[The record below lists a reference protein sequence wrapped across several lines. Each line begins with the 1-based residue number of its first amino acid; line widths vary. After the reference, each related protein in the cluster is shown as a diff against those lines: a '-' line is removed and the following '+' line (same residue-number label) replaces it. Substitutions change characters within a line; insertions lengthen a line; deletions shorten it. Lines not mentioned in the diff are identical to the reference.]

1 MRVRVLSS
9 GGKWYR
15 MKPSRVQRELGR
27 GRIVWFRDV
36 VRDMTAR
43 QERMF
48 GQCAISVQPG
58 KDPRIVARSQIQ
70 RFENLRPKARHFG
83 RFSIRGPRRK
93 KIVAH
98 GWGRLSEVGAA
109 AVNSEEMRAVEN
121 LNIAFTKGAN

>member
-9 GGKWYR
+9 GQWYR

-36 VRDMTAR
+36 VRMSAR

-58 KDPRIVARSQIQ
+58 EDPRSVAKRQIE
-70 RFENLRPKARHFG
+70 RFENLRPKSRHFG
-83 RFSIRGPRRK
+83 RFSIRSPHRR

-98 GWGRLSEVGAA
+98 GWGRLAEVGAA
-109 AVNSEEMRAVEN
+109 AVDSEEMRYVER
-121 LNIAFTKGAN
+121 LHVLFSKGAN